1 MKILFGRTL
10 FQYLGKT
17 HNSDYILILKIFIYF
32 RPGGKS
38 SIDADAIGI
47 RHNIEQSHK
56 KESISKN
63 GNEEEKPIPKK
74 SITQQLNE
82 HRWGQFDR

>member
-1 MKILFGRTL
+1 M
-10 FQYLGKT
+10 
-17 HNSDYILILKIFIYF
+17 YILILKILFF

-56 KESISKN
+56 KESKVSTN